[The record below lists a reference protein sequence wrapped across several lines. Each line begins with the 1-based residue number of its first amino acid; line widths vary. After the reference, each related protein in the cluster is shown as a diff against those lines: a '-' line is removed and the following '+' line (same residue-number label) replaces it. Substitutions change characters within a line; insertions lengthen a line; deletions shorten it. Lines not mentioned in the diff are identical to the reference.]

1 MSGGNSEVA
10 PTQYVSGDSDSEK
23 LQLTRHKGNTQV
35 KGCPHRDVSA
45 SGSMSDWATL
55 FRLGNNLTGV
65 FGVFLGSI
73 IALGEVPQGL
83 LAQITILHA
92 SSVLFFMCSWNALN
106 DIYDFE
112 IDLVNRPDRPLPS
125 GRISLN
131 NAKSATA
138 MTMLS
143 SILSIFMCYWLISG
157 SNPVNGFEVSDWL
170 PSLAIWIVALLM
182 LINYEFPFGLR
193 LKDKGLPGNIAISIS
208 VGLVVVFGASAVF
221 EPFSQKA
228 WSLFF
233 VGIFYNTSREII
245 KDVEDMEGDEGRN
258 TLAMRIGPENARTV
272 AWVTSIMA
280 LASVLLPFA
289 VGIFPPVHVVL
300 VIPAVMT
307 LMMVKGRIIV
317 GEDEAASSLL
327 KKSMLLCL
335 AALLTSSLI

>member
-1 MSGGNSEVA
+1 MNA
-10 PTQYVSGDSDSEK
+10 
-23 LQLTRHKGNTQV
+23 NTSV
-35 KGCPHRDVSA
+35 T
-45 SGSMSDWATL
+45 DWATL

-83 LAQITILHA
+83 LAHITILHA

-131 NAKSATA
+131 HAKTATA
-138 MTMLS
+138 ITMIS
-143 SILSIFMCYWLISG
+143 SILSIALCYWLISG
-157 SNPVNGFEVSDWL
+157 SNPVEGFEVSDWY
-170 PSLAIWIVALLM
+170 PSLAIWIIALIL
-182 LINYEFPFGLR
+182 LISYEFPFGLR
-193 LKDKGLPGNIAISIS
+193 LKDKGLPGNISISIS

-221 EPFSQKA
+221 EPFSEKA

-245 KDVEDMEGDEGRN
+245 KDVQDMEGDKGRN
-258 TLAMRIGPENARTV
+258 TLAMRIGSENARTV
-272 AWVTSIMA
+272 AWVMSILA

-289 VGIFPPVHVVL
+289 IGIFPPLHVVL

-307 LMMVKGRIIV
+307 LMMVKGRIII
-317 GEDEAASSLL
+317 GEDAAASSLL
-327 KKSMLLCL
+327 KRSMLLCL
-335 AALLTSSLI
+335 AALLASSLI

>member
-1 MSGGNSEVA
+1 MKV
-10 PTQYVSGDSDSEK
+10 
-23 LQLTRHKGNTQV
+23 NT
-35 KGCPHRDVSA
+35 SA
-45 SGSMSDWATL
+45 TDWATL

-65 FGVFLGSI
+65 LGVFLGSI
-73 IALGEVPQGL
+73 IALGEVPHGI

-112 IDLVNRPDRPLPS
+112 IDFVNRPGRPLPS

-131 NAKSATA
+131 NAKIATGI
-138 MTMLS
+138 TMIS
-143 SILSIFMCYWLISG
+143 SILSIALCYWLISESSPSEG
-157 SNPVNGFEVSDWL
+157 LDVSEWY
-170 PSLAIWIVALLM
+170 PSLIIWITALIL

-193 LKDKGLPGNIAISIS
+193 LKDKGLPGNISISIS

-221 EPFSQKA
+221 EPFSEKA

-245 KDVEDMEGDEGRN
+245 KDVQDMEGDEGRN

-272 AWVTSIMA
+272 AWMVSILAM
-280 LASVLLPFA
+280 ASVLLPFA
-289 VGIFPPVHVVL
+289 VGVFPPLHVVL

-307 LMMVKGRIIV
+307 LMMVKGRIII
-317 GEDEAASSLL
+317 GEDAAASSLL
-327 KKSMLLCL
+327 KRSMLLCL
-335 AALLTSSLI
+335 AALLASSLI

>member
-1 MSGGNSEVA
+1 MNA
-10 PTQYVSGDSDSEK
+10 
-23 LQLTRHKGNTQV
+23 NTSV
-35 KGCPHRDVSA
+35 T
-45 SGSMSDWATL
+45 DWATL

-83 LAQITILHA
+83 LAHITILHA

-131 NAKSATA
+131 HAKTATA
-138 MTMLS
+138 ITM
-143 SILSIFMCYWLISG
+143 ILSTLSIALCYWLISE
-157 SNPVNGFEVSDWL
+157 SNPVEGFEVSDWY
-170 PSLAIWIVALLM
+170 PSLAIWIIALIL

-193 LKDKGLPGNIAISIS
+193 LKDKGLPGNISISIS

-221 EPFSQKA
+221 EPFSEKA

-245 KDVEDMEGDEGRN
+245 KDVQDMEGDKGRN
-258 TLAMRIGPENARTV
+258 TLAMRIGSENARTV
-272 AWVTSIMA
+272 AWVMSILA
-280 LASVLLPFA
+280 LASVLMPFA
-289 VGIFPPVHVVL
+289 IGIFPPLHVVL

-307 LMMVKGRIIV
+307 LMMVKGRIII
-317 GEDEAASSLL
+317 GEDAAASSLL

-335 AALLTSSLI
+335 VALLTSSLI